1 VVRLYLD
8 AMARGDLNEARSY
21 LSHGNASET
30 FMNRSAHL
38 NFVRPTQ
45 NSDGT
50 WLVNA
55 DVTTDS
61 GEYFFTFTVSV
72 QPGGA
77 VITDH
82 TAIKPQ

>member
-1 VVRLYLD
+1 
-8 AMARGDLNEARSY
+8 
-21 LSHGNASET
+21 
-30 FMNRSAHL
+30 MNRSAHL
-38 NFVRPTQ
+38 NFVRPTS
-45 NSDGT
+45 NGNGT

-61 GEYFFTFTVSV
+61 GEYFFTFTVTV
-72 QPGGA
+72 APGGA